1 MSTNW
6 VKRTTGVKCPGGE
19 ISNKWANVQR
29 RKVKTVK
36 CPITPCGVQKLPRRS
51 PLRCSSGINCIGADA
66 NISASALGTADV
78 PATIESTATTCI
90 STSALGEMETAEV
103 PVTCQCR

>member
-1 MSTNW
+1 MS
-6 VKRTTGVKCPGGE
+6 GQ
-19 ISNKWANVQR
+19 NVQG

-36 CPITPCGVQKLPRRS
+36 CPITPCGVQELPRRS
-51 PLRCSSGINCIGADA
+51 PLRCSYGINCIGADA
-66 NISASALGTADV
+66 NIGTSTLGTADV
-78 PATIESTATTCI
+78 PATIQSIVTTCI